1 MEENKNKAHSLK
13 VKKGTVKRL
22 FNYVRMNNK
31 LRLVI
36 VAFCII
42 ANTVATVAGS
52 LYLQT
57 LIDEYIAPLIGVSNP
72 NYMTLITP
80 VTVMIGIY
88 AVRCY
93 NNFLLYKING
103 KDITRNIKNNS

>member
-1 MEENKNKAHSLK
+1 MKNNENKAPRPKFD
-13 VKKGTVKRL
+13 KGTIKRL
-22 FNYVRMNNK
+22 FGYIKKGNK
-31 LRLVI
+31 LRLLI

-42 ANTVATVAGS
+42 ANTIATVAGS

-57 LIDEYIAPLIGVSNP
+57 LIDKYIVPLIGVPNP

-93 NNFLLYKING
+93 NNLFLYKIYG
-103 KDITRNIKNNS
+103 KNFARNIKNYS